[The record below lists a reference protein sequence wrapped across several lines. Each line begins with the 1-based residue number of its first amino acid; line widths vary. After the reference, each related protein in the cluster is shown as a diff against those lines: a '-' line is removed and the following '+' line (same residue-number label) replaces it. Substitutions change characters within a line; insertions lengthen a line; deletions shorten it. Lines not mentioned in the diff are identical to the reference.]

1 MSLSA
6 RRSGLNVSVFT
17 LDGTSLLCELEDA
30 TVSVEVQDEDGRGVC
45 DEWSYAFSI
54 SRAWTIE
61 ANLFVAAAGALGVAD
76 AAGSNSVA
84 VVFNTGANTY
94 TGNGVITQSQHSV
107 SKGALQK
114 YSITI
119 KGYGALTVTAP
130 S

>member
-30 TVSVEVQDEDGRGVC
+30 SLSVEVQDEDGRGVC

-54 SRAWTIE
+54 SRSWTLE
-61 ANLFVAAAGALGVAD
+61 ATMFASADGALGVAD
-76 AAGSNSVA
+76 AADQNSVA

-94 TGNGVITQSQHSV
+94 TGNGIITQAQHQV
-107 SKGALQK
+107 SKGSLQK
-114 YSITI
+114 WSVTI
-119 KGYGALTVTAP
+119 KGYGPLSVTTP